1 MSPYERIL
9 SHVNAPELRRT
20 YHVVLQEEY
29 SALDKTVSDAI
40 AALVKVEVVSEAIN
54 QLEGI
59 NHLEQGK
66 ARSDTLGEVMDSTR
80 RSWKQEETKQEKR
93 KKDEM
98 DDNNNDSSNNASS
111 SSSTTNG
118 DEIGDREEVNKHKKR
133 KLEVESKQV
142 MDKLTESTAAGDAKQ
157 SVYLSLAY
165 EALTSLSKIV
175 DNRLQFEKEGQWAKA
190 LSNLKLIL
198 IHLSSH
204 DSHAA
209 DNPAAEVTA
218 RALEVT
224 VAELRNLEMSL
235 ELAKEVRSLISA
247 ISVACSKNEGLRVI
261 FHRVR
266 AELESLKMDFPRSI
280 TEASRNRRAGLSAS
294 AMALDD
300 QLLFF
305 QDLVV
310 KIKTLSVSEKPTQ
323 IGEALNV
330 VHHTMANDPNC
341 ARQVEV
347 RNSAKVVK
355 FWISGARCDNDLG
368 DEYEKYAYNFADYGY
383 KSSDIDHAEWQRL
396 VDNLLLLLTSSK
408 KREQF
413 TAKTTKKMQ
422 DRLEAVLAEVEQWQ
436 DGISSL
442 KQPKKTIQRF
452 GQVICYQSKDWD
464 PLADPNSRL
473 CVDKLIRCIRLAM

>member
-20 YHVVLQEEY
+20 YDVVLQEEY

-133 KLEVESKQV
+133 KLEVESKQA

-224 VAELRNLEMSL
+224 VAELRNL
-235 ELAKEVRSLISA
+235 
-247 ISVACSKNEGLRVI
+247 
-261 FHRVR
+261 
-266 AELESLKMDFPRSI
+266 
-280 TEASRNRRAGLSAS
+280 
-294 AMALDD
+294 
-300 QLLFF
+300 
-305 QDLVV
+305 
-310 KIKTLSVSEKPTQ
+310 
-323 IGEALNV
+323 
-330 VHHTMANDPNC
+330 
-341 ARQVEV
+341 
-347 RNSAKVVK
+347 
-355 FWISGARCDNDLG
+355 
-368 DEYEKYAYNFADYGY
+368 
-383 KSSDIDHAEWQRL
+383 
-396 VDNLLLLLTSSK
+396 
-408 KREQF
+408 
-413 TAKTTKKMQ
+413 
-422 DRLEAVLAEVEQWQ
+422 
-436 DGISSL
+436 
-442 KQPKKTIQRF
+442 
-452 GQVICYQSKDWD
+452 
-464 PLADPNSRL
+464 
-473 CVDKLIRCIRLAM
+473 